1 MASVQIADVVV
12 RANCASNGKNL
23 GMRTGTYSILEE
35 RDKGGTTWYRIG
47 ENEWVASGSGVDV
60 INDTQDVQSSESD
73 PDMDEQQSQDE
84 LQDSSASSSENDKA
98 DTSEPE
104 PDDGEQPIEDEKEP
118 AEDAGMIP
126 EEDDEGSSDDA
137 EYSEVPDNVD
147 EYLHVGDKVT
157 FSGNRHFATSSGAGG
172 AYVKPC
178 MAVVTAI
185 DILGDYPVKL
195 HRCNSA
201 GVLIKKGSMG
211 YVSLDDINV
220 IPL

>member
-60 INDTQDVQSSESD
+60 IADIQDVQPSESD
-73 PDMDEQQSQDE
+73 PDMYEQQSQDE
-84 LQDSSASSSENDKA
+84 LQDSSAPSSENDKA

-104 PDDGEQPIEDEKEP
+104 PDDSEQPIEDKKEP
-118 AEDAGMIP
+118 AEDDGMIH
-126 EEDDEGSSDDA
+126 EEDDEGSSDDD
-137 EYSEVPDNVD
+137 EYSEVPDNLD
-147 EYLHVGDKVT
+147 EYLNVGDKVT
-157 FSGNRHFATSSGAGG
+157 FSGNRHFATSSGDGG

-185 DILGDYPVKL
+185 DVLGDYPVKL

>member
-1 MASVQIADVVV
+1 MASVQIVDVVV

-60 INDTQDVQSSESD
+60 IADIQDVQPSESD
-73 PDMDEQQSQDE
+73 PDMYEQQSQDE
-84 LQDSSASSSENDKA
+84 LQDSSAPSFENDKA

-104 PDDGEQPIEDEKEP
+104 PDDSEQPIEDKKEP
-118 AEDAGMIP
+118 AEDDGMIH
-126 EEDDEGSSDDA
+126 EEDDEGSSDDD

-147 EYLHVGDKVT
+147 EYLNVGDRVT
-157 FSGNRHFATSSGAGG
+157 FSGNRHFATSSGDGG

-185 DILGDYPVKL
+185 DVLGDYPVKL

>member
-1 MASVQIADVVV
+1 MASVQISDVVV

-60 INDTQDVQSSESD
+60 IADIQDVQPSGSD
-73 PDMDEQQSQDE
+73 PDMDEQRSQDE
-84 LQDSSASSSENDKA
+84 LQDSSAPSSENGEA
-98 DTSEPE
+98 DTSELE
-104 PDDGEQPIEDEKEP
+104 PDDGEQPIEDEKES
-118 AEDAGMIP
+118 AEDVGMIP
-126 EEDDEGSSDDA
+126 EEDDEVSSDDD

-147 EYLHVGDKVT
+147 EYLNVGNKVT
-157 FSGNRHFATSSGAGG
+157 FSGNRHFATSSGDGG

>member
-60 INDTQDVQSSESD
+60 IADIQDVQPSESD
-73 PDMDEQQSQDE
+73 PDMYEQQSQDE
-84 LQDSSASSSENDKA
+84 LQDGSAPSSENDKA

-104 PDDGEQPIEDEKEP
+104 PDDSEQPIEDKKEP
-118 AEDAGMIP
+118 TEDDGMIH
-126 EEDDEGSSDDA
+126 EEDDEGSSDDD
-137 EYSEVPDNVD
+137 EYSEVPDNLD
-147 EYLHVGDKVT
+147 EYLNVGDKVT
-157 FSGNRHFATSSGAGG
+157 FSGNRHFATSSGDGG

-185 DILGDYPVKL
+185 DVLGDYPVKL

>member
-1 MASVQIADVVV
+1 MASVQIVDVVV

-23 GMRTGTYSILEE
+23 GIGTGTYSILEE

-60 INDTQDVQSSESD
+60 IADTQDVQSSESD
-73 PDMDEQQSQDE
+73 PDVDEQQSQDE
-84 LQDSSASSSENDKA
+84 LQDSSASSSENDKS
-98 DTSEPE
+98 DTSEPN
-104 PDDGEQPIEDEKEP
+104 DSEQPIEDEKELV
-118 AEDAGMIP
+118 ADDGMIP
-126 EEDDEGSSDDA
+126 EEDDEGSSDDD

-157 FSGNRHFATSSGAGG
+157 FSGNRHFATSSGDGG